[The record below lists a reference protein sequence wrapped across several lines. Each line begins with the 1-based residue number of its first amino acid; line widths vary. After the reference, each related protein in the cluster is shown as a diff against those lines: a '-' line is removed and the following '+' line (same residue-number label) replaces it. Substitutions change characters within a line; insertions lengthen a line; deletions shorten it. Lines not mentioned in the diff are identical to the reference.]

1 MLRLVSQTKLSA
13 CLSCCVLAFLTVA
26 WPAVLAQDILPQV
39 TRISE
44 ADNDFRLDGDLS
56 EEVWKDL
63 PVIEGM
69 KVIVPDT
76 LAETPYD
83 THVRMFYTER
93 GIFWSIPEALICQ
106 ETPSTAIPICLPGPG
121 ISLS

>member
-1 MLRLVSQTKLSA
+1 M
-13 CLSCCVLAFLTVA
+13 LAFLTVA

-44 ADNDFRLDGDLS
+44 ADNDFRLDGDLD

-76 LAETPYD
+76 LAERLT
-83 THVRMFYTER
+83 THTFAC
-93 GIFWSIPEALICQ
+93 SIPSA
-106 ETPSTAIPICLPGPG
+106 AF
-121 ISLS
+121 ISVP